1 MTGEPHRV
9 VIAGGG
15 VAGLEALLALRA
27 LAGDRVELTLV
38 SPAPDFFYRPAAVAE
53 PFARGDVRRT
63 PLAQAAASVNA
74 RFVCAPVTAV
84 EDAEH
89 LALLDDG
96 RTLAYDS
103 LLVATGAAST
113 PAFPGGHVLTW
124 DDTSGVEALGGLL
137 RDLEEGYTAS
147 LAVVVPPRP
156 GWPPPAYELAL
167 LIAHDARGMG
177 MNPQITLVTTEE
189 APLEIFGSRAIDLMS
204 DELARA
210 GVRLETGAYAELD
223 EGPPRRLLLHPSGRR
238 LVADRIVALP
248 RLRGRAPKGI
258 PVDADGFVPVDSH
271 GRVAGVD
278 DIWAAG
284 DVMTFT
290 VKLGGLAAEQ
300 ADAAA
305 ADIAVR
311 AGALVERTPFRPV
324 LRDQLLTPTG
334 PRYLRHDAAGGN
346 GEGEASARAL
356 WSPPSKIAARWLAPW
371 LAALDDHAAADH
383 LPRAGGMPVQVDLH
397 RDVIRP

>member
-9 VIAGGG
+9 LVAGGG

-38 SPAPDFFYRPAAVAE
+38 SPGPDFFDRPAAVAE
-53 PFARGDVRRT
+53 PFALGDARRT
-63 PLAQAAASVNA
+63 PLAQAALSVNA
-74 RFVCAPVTAV
+74 RFVRAPVTAV
-84 EDAEH
+84 GHDEH
-89 LALLDDG
+89 RVLLDGG
-96 RTLAYDS
+96 RTLGYDA

-147 LAVVVPPRP
+147 LAVVIPPGP
-156 GWPPPAYELAL
+156 GWQLPAYELAL
-167 LIAHDARGMG
+167 LIAHDAWGMG
-177 MNPQITLVTTEE
+177 MSPQITLATAEE

-204 DELARA
+204 DELARS

-238 LVADRIVALP
+238 LAVDRIVALP

-258 PVDADGFVPVDSH
+258 PIDADGFVPVDSY
-271 GRVAGVD
+271 GRVVGVD

-284 DVMTFT
+284 DGITFT

-324 LRDQLLTPTG
+324 LRDQLLTPNG
-334 PRYLRHDAAGGN
+334 PRYLRYDAVGGN

-371 LAALDDHAAADH
+371 LVALDDRAAAAR

-397 RDVIRP
+397 RDVICP